1 MSLIVT
7 PPINSTET
15 IQVATPFSFSFTYST
30 VIQTIDTP
38 VYYFGNSV
46 IGSCNNSTIIKCLSD
61 QNPTSGYG
69 LTYTVS
75 NMNAVGGARELEGD
89 VLECILPIPAE
100 NYKFESST
108 YVTFG
113 GPNRLYIQST
123 IADPSNSIPALY
135 YATFGSYGPFAY
147 GLDNSTTDSLRYIPL
162 VGSPVSAFKIVLT
175 RPLISNASVY
185 AEVVNNIMDV
195 RTMYGSSPG
204 QVTLGMIFSFPGVAC
219 TVTAYGTGRGGTG
232 TYTLTRNT
240 GSGAVN
246 ASLQVLSSSTVVN
259 SGDVLLSN
267 SMTPSDGTAKFEIY
281 TNFTYDPIIYV

>member
-1 MSLIVT
+1 MSLVVT

-15 IQVATPFSFSFTYST
+15 FQVATPFSYSFTYPT
-30 VIQTIDTP
+30 VVQTVDSP
-38 VYYFGNSV
+38 VYYFGGNLL
-46 IGSCNNSTIIKCLSD
+46 IGNNGSNSTIIKCFD
-61 QNPTSGYG
+61 YQNPVTGNG

-75 NMNAVGGARELEGD
+75 NMTPTTD
-89 VLECILPIPAE
+89 VLECVLPIPRE
-100 NYKFESST
+100 DYTINGTS

-113 GPNRLYIQST
+113 GPDLLYLSST
-123 IADPSNSIPALY
+123 LPDTSNSIPALY

-162 VGSPVSAFKIVLT
+162 AGSPVSAFQIILK

-195 RTMYGSSPG
+195 RSMYSSSPG
-204 QVTLGMIFSFPGVAC
+204 QVTLGMIFSFPGVDC

-267 SMTPSDGTAKFEIY
+267 SMTPSSGTARFDIS
-281 TNFTYDPIIYV
+281 TRFTYTRPPPEV

>member
-1 MSLIVT
+1 MT

-30 VIQTIDTP
+30 VVQTIDTP

-123 IADPSNSIPALY
+123 IADPSNSLPALY
-135 YATFGSYGPFAY
+135 TATFGGVGFAY
-147 GLDNSTTDSLRYIPL
+147 GLYGATTDSLKYIPL
-162 VGSPVSAFKIVLT
+162 VGSPVSSFKIVLA
-175 RPLISNASVY
+175 RPGISNVAVY
-185 AEVVNNIMDV
+185 GQIVDNMLQVLEMA
-195 RTMYGSSPG
+195 GSQPG
-204 QVTLGMIFSFPGVAC
+204 QVTVGMIFPVQGLLTVAC
-219 TVTAYGTGRGGTG
+219 TVIAYGSGTG
-232 TYTLTRNT
+232 GVGTYQLQRNS
-240 GSGAVN
+240 GSGNVN
-246 ASLQVLSSSTVVN
+246 MAADTISTTVVAN
-259 SGDVLLSN
+259 SGNVILSN